1 MEMNKCVVCG
11 KEYAAGNAEWCR
23 YVCSAKCEQQAQWA
37 YVVLR
42 CDGRVDVVPCERK
55 ANLETLAQE
64 AIGCEKID
72 VDDVESFFTLDEP
85 FANWGEFVFL
95 SNANDQWDYAAN
107 FKEKANRAVW
117 GFVQRVVYGD
127 VVLIQDGGNGR
138 GDILYHCLGFCKPM
152 PRQVADLVA
161 GVVRQRVGVADDDAW
176 IPKTYPLAGKDVC
189 SALKVVK
196 VRKTCVTCGK
206 AFEICHYDA
215 GRTFFCSD
223 ACEEKCVQWGYVVVR
238 CDGTIEAVEC
248 ARTDNI
254 GAEVW
259 PMDKVCWYDYRYNCL
274 HDQVDGPDE
283 FFHAGVMFKTSNQLC
298 FDANWLH
305 DQVDGL
311 DAFFHAGVMFKTSN
325 QLCFDA
331 TALDARVNRAVWAL
345 DGTLVLDDVI
355 VAGCYDHHGRK
366 KWMPLSVA
374 KNLAASLRKTME
386 EVRPRPIPSDRLKEL
401 LVKNENPPFFERCC
415 RRGLFGSWPSVFLH
429 FTDTKDADLYESAI
443 REWNDGAREC
453 SPIVETEDGF
463 FAETTIRGDHL
474 AGDFPINEYRESLA
488 GRKFNA
494 AVMSGRIKIYV
505 GFRFDDPTEFV
516 RFRQEES
523 ALEGK
528 DWKVLFAE
536 KRSPASENEVV
547 LVGTSLKVPWLDLT
561 PCKTIELSGDFKK

>member
-23 YVCSAKCEQQAQWA
+23 YVCSAKCEQQVQWA

-85 FANWGEFVFL
+85 FVNWGEFVFL

-138 GDILYHCLGFCKPM
+138 GDILSHCLGFCKPM
-152 PRQVADLVA
+152 PRQVADLVV

-248 ARTDNI
+248 ARTDSI

-259 PMDKVCWYDYRYNCL
+259 PMDKVCRYDYRYNCL

-283 FFHAGVMFKTSNQLC
+283 
-298 FDANWLH
+298 
-305 DQVDGL
+305 
-311 DAFFHAGVMFKTSN
+311 FFHAGVMFKTSN

-415 RRGLFGSWPSVFLH
+415 RRGLFGSWLSVFLH

-443 REWNDGAREC
+443 QEWNDGAREC

-463 FAETTIRGDHL
+463 FAETSIRGDRL

-523 ALEGK
+523 ALEGR
-528 DWKVLFAE
+528 DWKVLFEGKA
-536 KRSPASENEVV
+536 RSEDDETVLFDSNPKSCVGMV

>member
-23 YVCSAKCEQQAQWA
+23 YFCSAKCEQQVQWA

-42 CDGRVDVVPCERK
+42 CDGRVDVVPCDRK

-64 AIGCEKID
+64 VIGCEKID

-85 FANWGEFVFL
+85 FVNWGEFVFL

-138 GDILYHCLGFCKPM
+138 GDILSHCLGFCKPM

-176 IPKTYPLAGKDVC
+176 IPKTYPLVGKDVC

-298 FDANWLH
+298 FDA
-305 DQVDGL
+305 
-311 DAFFHAGVMFKTSN
+311 
-325 QLCFDA
+325 

-345 DGTLVLDDVI
+345 DGILVLDDVI
-355 VAGCYDHHGRK
+355 VAGCYDHHGRE

-386 EVRPRPIPSDRLKEL
+386 EVRPRPIPGDRLKEL

-443 REWNDGAREC
+443 QEWNDGAREC
-453 SPIVETEDGF
+453 DPIVETEDGF
-463 FAETTIRGDHL
+463 FAVTRIRGDHL

-536 KRSPASENEVV
+536 KRSTASENEVV

-561 PCKTIELSGDFKK
+561 PCKTIELSGDFNK

>member
-23 YVCSAKCEQQAQWA
+23 YVCSVKCEQQVQRA

-42 CDGRVDVVPCERK
+42 CDGRVDVVPCERN
-55 ANLETLAQE
+55 ANLKTLAQE
-64 AIGCEKID
+64 TIGCETID
-72 VDDVESFFTLDEP
+72 VDDVWSGFTLEEP
-85 FANWGEFVFL
+85 FVNWGEFVFL
-95 SNANDQWDYAAN
+95 SNANDQRDYAAC
-107 FKEKANRAVW
+107 FREKVNRAVW

-127 VVLIQDGGNGR
+127 VVLARRPGN
-138 GDILYHCLGFCKPM
+138 DLLCEYASM
-152 PRQVADLVA
+152 PCQVADLVA

-206 AFEICHYDA
+206 AFEICHYDE
-215 GRTFFCSD
+215 GMTFFCSD

-248 ARTDNI
+248 ARTDSI

-259 PMDKVCWYDYRYNCL
+259 PTEKFGGYDYRCDWL
-274 HDQVDGPDE
+274 HDQVDGPD
-283 FFHAGVMFKTSNQLC
+283 
-298 FDANWLH
+298 
-305 DQVDGL
+305 
-311 DAFFHAGVMFKTSN
+311 AFFHVGEMFKTSN

-345 DGTLVLDDVI
+345 DGNLVLDDVI
-355 VAGCYDHHGRK
+355 VAGCYNHHGRK

-374 KNLAASLRKTME
+374 KNLAASLRKTMA
-386 EVRPRPIPSDRLKEL
+386 EVRLRPIPDTRLKEL

-415 RRGLFGSWPSVFLH
+415 RRGLFGPWLKVFLH
-429 FTDTKDADLYESAI
+429 FTDKNDADLYESAI
-443 REWNDGAREC
+443 WEWHDGEREC
-453 SPIVETEDGF
+453 DPIGETEDGF
-463 FAETTIRGDHL
+463 FAVTSIRGNRL
-474 AGDFPINEYRESLA
+474 AGGFPINEHRESLM

-561 PCKTIELSGDFKK
+561 PCKTVELSGDFNK

>member
-23 YVCSAKCEQQAQWA
+23 YVCSAKCEQQVQWA

-64 AIGCEKID
+64 VIGCEKID

-85 FANWGEFVFL
+85 FVNWGEFVFL

-138 GDILYHCLGFCKPM
+138 GDILSHCLGFCKPM
-152 PRQVADLVA
+152 PRQIADLVA

-176 IPKTYPLAGKDVC
+176 IPKTYPLAGKDVY

-196 VRKTCVTCGK
+196 VWKTCVTCGK

-215 GRTFFCSD
+215 GRAFFCSD

-248 ARTDNI
+248 ARTDSI

-259 PMDKVCWYDYRYNCL
+259 PMDKVCRYDYRYNWL
-274 HDQVDGPDE
+274 HDQVDGPDA
-283 FFHAGVMFKTSNQLC
+283 FFHVGEMFKTR
-298 FDANWLH
+298 
-305 DQVDGL
+305 
-311 DAFFHAGVMFKTSN
+311 N

-386 EVRPRPIPSDRLKEL
+386 EVRPRPIPGDRLKEL

-443 REWNDGAREC
+443 WEWHDGEREC
-453 SPIVETEDGF
+453 DPIGETEDGF
-463 FAETTIRGDHL
+463 FAVTSIRGNRL
-474 AGDFPINEYRESLA
+474 AGGFPINEHRESLM

-561 PCKTIELSGDFKK
+561 PCKTVELSGDFNK

>member
-1 MEMNKCVVCG
+1 MEMNKCLVCG

-85 FANWGEFVFL
+85 FVNWGEFVFL

-138 GDILYHCLGFCKPM
+138 GDILSHCLGFCKPM
-152 PRQVADLVA
+152 PRQTADLVA

-248 ARTDNI
+248 ARTDSI

-259 PMDKVCWYDYRYNCL
+259 PMEKFGGCDYRCDWL
-274 HDQVDGPDE
+274 HDQVDGPD
-283 FFHAGVMFKTSNQLC
+283 
-298 FDANWLH
+298 
-305 DQVDGL
+305 
-311 DAFFHAGVMFKTSN
+311 AFFHVGVMFKTSN

-345 DGTLVLDDVI
+345 DGILVLDDVI
-355 VAGCYDHHGRK
+355 VAGCYDHHGRE

-443 REWNDGAREC
+443 REWSDGAREC

-463 FAETTIRGDHL
+463 FAETTIRGDRL

-536 KRSPASENEVV
+536 KKSQASENEVV

>member
-23 YVCSAKCEQQAQWA
+23 YFCSAKCEQQVQWA

-64 AIGCEKID
+64 VIGCEKID

-85 FANWGEFVFL
+85 FVNWGEFVFL

-138 GDILYHCLGFCKPM
+138 GDILSHCLGFCKPM

-176 IPKTYPLAGKDVC
+176 IPKTYPLVGKDVC

-298 FDANWLH
+298 FDA
-305 DQVDGL
+305 
-311 DAFFHAGVMFKTSN
+311 
-325 QLCFDA
+325 

-386 EVRPRPIPSDRLKEL
+386 EVRPRPIPGDRLKEL

-443 REWNDGAREC
+443 QEWNDGAREC
-453 SPIVETEDGF
+453 DPIVETEDGF
-463 FAETTIRGDHL
+463 FAVTRIRGDHL

-536 KRSPASENEVV
+536 KRSTASENEVV

-561 PCKTIELSGDFKK
+561 PCKTIELSGDFNK

>member
-23 YVCSAKCEQQAQWA
+23 YVCSVKCEQQVQRA

-42 CDGRVDVVPCERK
+42 CDGRVDVVPCERN
-55 ANLETLAQE
+55 ANLKTLAQE
-64 AIGCEKID
+64 TIGCETID
-72 VDDVESFFTLDEP
+72 VDDVWSGFTLEEP
-85 FANWGEFVFL
+85 FVNWGEFVFL
-95 SNANDQWDYAAN
+95 SNANDQRDYAAC
-107 FKEKANRAVW
+107 FREKVNRAVW

-127 VVLIQDGGNGR
+127 VVLARRPGN
-138 GDILYHCLGFCKPM
+138 DLLCEYASM
-152 PRQVADLVA
+152 PCQVADLVA

-248 ARTDNI
+248 ARTDSI

-259 PMDKVCWYDYRYNCL
+259 PMEKFGGYDYRCDWL
-274 HDQVDGPDE
+274 HDQVDGPD
-283 FFHAGVMFKTSNQLC
+283 
-298 FDANWLH
+298 
-305 DQVDGL
+305 
-311 DAFFHAGVMFKTSN
+311 AFFHVGEMFKTSN

-355 VAGCYDHHGRK
+355 VAGCYDHHGRE

-463 FAETTIRGDHL
+463 FAETTIRGDRL

-494 AVMSGRIKIYV
+494 AVMSGRIKMYV
-505 GFRFDDPTEFV
+505 GFWFDDPAEFAK
-516 RFRQEES
+516 FQQEEA

-528 DWKVLFAE
+528 DWKVLFTGKTSPCAE
-536 KRSPASENEVV
+536 KETV
-547 LVGTSLKVPWLDLT
+547 LVGTSLPVSWLDLT
-561 PCKTIELSGDFKK
+561 PCKTVDCCGDFKK